1 MCMLQFVVTFSSP
14 IGKKNVTTKMS
25 QLFLHC
31 HVIFRK
37 NIMCML
43 QFVATFSSPIGKK
56 NVTTKM
62 SQQFL

>member
-25 QLFLHC
+25 QQFLGYC

-43 QFVATFSSPIGKK
+43 KFVVTFSSPIGKK
-56 NVTTKM
+56 NVTTI
-62 SQQFL
+62 SF